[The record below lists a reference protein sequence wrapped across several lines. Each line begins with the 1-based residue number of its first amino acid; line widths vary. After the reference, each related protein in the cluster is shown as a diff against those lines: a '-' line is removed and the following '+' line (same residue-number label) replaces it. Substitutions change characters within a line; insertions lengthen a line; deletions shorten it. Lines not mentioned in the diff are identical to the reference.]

1 MTGSRS
7 GSEADPASRRRVR
20 LAGLGAALVAALLL
34 ALIGGDTPGERLFDR
49 FQKFHPRSIAADRVA
64 VVLIDADSLRTVGP
78 WPWPRYTIARLI
90 ERIAAEG
97 AVAIGLDM
105 VFPEADWSSPA
116 RFVAQYPELDP
127 AAATA
132 IAALPSGDVALA
144 RVIGAQPVV
153 LARAGVT
160 EGSIDAAGP
169 SGEPAMPLPVEAM
182 IESALPSG
190 VLRFPRALGSIP
202 DLEEVAR
209 GQGLVNGAPDPDGT
223 VRRVPLLASVA
234 GQPTPGF
241 ALDLAR
247 VALGLD
253 AIGVRGGQGGLVAV
267 TLGPRVLPA
276 DRDGRMRLH
285 FGQIPAVATLSAVDV
300 LRRPARAD
308 RFRGKV
314 VIVGLASAGT
324 VDIVATPLQP
334 EAYGMLVQAQ
344 AVDAILAGGALHRP
358 AWAPPVEWG
367 VGLALAL
374 ATIVLMPRARRRWW
388 PLPLLVAL
396 ALVGGSF
403 ALFAG
408 FGLLLDPI
416 RPLALGGAAFA
427 AAAAMAGLEGARA
440 QARLRAVLEQ
450 ERLSAARTAGEL
462 EAARDIQRGMLPGR
476 ASLATLDP
484 VLAVDAVLEAAQSV
498 GGDFYDALRL
508 PDGRIALL
516 VGDVTG
522 KGVPAALFMA
532 LGKALTAGAL
542 LRGRDLETATA
553 DLAHDLARDNSEA
566 MFVTLLL
573 VLVDPATGRAE
584 LMNAGHENP
593 LLLRAGSVSP
603 LALEGGPPLCAIDGF
618 PYVAEPL
625 ALQPGDGLLLVS
637 DGVTEAQSPVGD
649 FFGHARLA
657 AVLAALGADWT
668 PAIACSALANAV
680 RDFEGGG
687 EPSDDLTILAMRWR
701 GPA

>member
-1 MTGSRS
+1 MTGSKS
-7 GSEADPASRRRVR
+7 GSDVDPASLRRVR
-20 LAGLGAALVAALLL
+20 IAGAAAALAIAILL
-34 ALIGGDTPGERLFDR
+34 ALVGGDTPGERLFDR
-49 FQKFHPRSIAADRVA
+49 FQKLHPRAIGSDRVA
-64 VVLIDADSLRTVGP
+64 VVLIDAESLRAVGP
-78 WPWPRYTIARLI
+78 WPWPRYTIARLV

-105 VFPEADWSSPA
+105 VFPETDWSSPA
-116 RFVAQYPELDP
+116 RFVGQYPELDL
-127 AAATA
+127 AAAAA

-144 RVIGAQPVV
+144 RVIGTKPVV
-153 LARAGVT
+153 LARAGVAA
-160 EGSIDAAGP
+160 GSVDAGGVAAGDAAQLP
-169 SGEPAMPLPVEAM
+169 IEASITPAPP
-182 IESALPSG
+182 PG
-190 VLRFPRALGSIP
+190 VLAFPQALASIP
-202 DLEEVAR
+202 DFEEVAR
-209 GQGLVNGAPDPDGT
+209 GQGLVNGAPDADGI
-223 VRRVPLLASVA
+223 VRRVPLVASVA
-234 GQPTPGF
+234 GRATPGF

-247 VALGLD
+247 VALGVD
-253 AIGVRGGQGGLVAV
+253 AIGARPGASGLAAV
-267 TLGPRVLPA
+267 SLGDRLLPV

-285 FGQIPAVATLSAVDV
+285 FGRIPPATVISAVDV
-300 LRRPARAD
+300 LRRPTRAD

-314 VIVGLASAGT
+314 AIIGLASAGT

-344 AVDAILAGGALHRP
+344 AVDAILGGGALRRP
-358 AWAPPVEWG
+358 GWAVPAEWALG
-367 VGLALAL
+367 VVLALLAIAL
-374 ATIVLMPRARRRWW
+374 VPRAHRRWW
-388 PLPLLVAL
+388 PLPVLAALLW
-396 ALVGGSF
+396 VGGSF

-408 FGLLLDPI
+408 AGLLIDPI
-416 RPLALGGAAFA
+416 RPLAIGGAAFA
-427 AAAAMAGLEGARA
+427 AAAAAAGLEGARA

-476 ASLATLDP
+476 ASLAALDP
-484 VLAVDAVLEAAQSV
+484 ALSVDALLEAAQSV

-542 LRGRDLETATA
+542 LRGRGLEAATG
-553 DLAHDLARDNSEA
+553 DLARDLSRDNSEA

-573 VLVDPATGRAE
+573 VLVDPLTGRAE

-593 LLLRAGSVSP
+593 LLLRAGAVAA
-603 LALEGGPPLCAIDGF
+603 LALEGGPPLCAVDDF

-637 DGVTEAQSPVGD
+637 DGVTEAQSPDGD
-649 FFGHARLA
+649 FFGHRRLA
-657 AVLAALGADWT
+657 AVLEALGADWT

-680 RDFEGGG
+680 RDFEAGG